1 MEPHLRIS
9 VCLALM
15 WSSLLMFFLACL
27 GSVGFV
33 ASATSKLPPEQLKA
47 LTQFRRQHRRSHWS
61 RTAREVCCAQ
71 KCLASQAHI

>member
-33 ASATSKLPPEQLKA
+33 ASATSKLPPERLGLLWCNA
-47 LTQFRRQHRRSHWS
+47 SDAP
-61 RTAREVCCAQ
+61 ARMPLCAMFVPSA
-71 KCLASQAHI
+71 CN